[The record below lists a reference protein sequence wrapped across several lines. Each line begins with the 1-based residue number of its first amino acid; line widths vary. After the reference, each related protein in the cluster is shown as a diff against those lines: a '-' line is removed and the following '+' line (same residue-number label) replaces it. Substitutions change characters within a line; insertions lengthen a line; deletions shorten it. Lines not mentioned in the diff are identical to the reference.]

1 MTKNQLHES
10 PSQTA
15 GPYVHIGCAPNF
27 CGITMYEGQDFAST
41 MVNDET
47 LGERITLTGTVTD
60 GDDATVFDALLEIW
74 QADANGV
81 YPSPEDTSGDADPNF
96 TGFGR
101 CPTNLD
107 TGVYSFETIKPG
119 VTKFNDGRPQAPHVT
134 MWIVARGINLGL
146 QTRVYF
152 EDEDNSADPLLS
164 AVPEDRQ
171 NTMIATKT
179 AEGEYQFNIRLQ
191 GADETVFLDI

>member
-1 MTKNQLHES
+1 MSKNHLNES

-27 CGITMYEGQDFAST
+27 CGITMYEGHDLAAN
-41 MVNDET
+41 MVNDNT

-60 GDDATVFDALLEIW
+60 GDNAIVFDALMEIW
-74 QADANGV
+74 QADSNGI
-81 YPSPEDTSGDADPNF
+81 YPSPEDTTGDADPNF

-107 TGVYSFETIKPG
+107 TGIYRFETIKPG
-119 VTKFNDGRPQAPHVT
+119 HTKYNDGREQAPHIT

-152 EDEDNSADPLLS
+152 ADESNGNDPLLS
-164 AVPEDRQ
+164 AVPDDRRH
-171 NTMIATKT
+171 TMIATLND
-179 AEGEYQFNIRLQ
+179 AGEYVFNIRLQ
-191 GADETVFLDI
+191 GTDETVFLDI